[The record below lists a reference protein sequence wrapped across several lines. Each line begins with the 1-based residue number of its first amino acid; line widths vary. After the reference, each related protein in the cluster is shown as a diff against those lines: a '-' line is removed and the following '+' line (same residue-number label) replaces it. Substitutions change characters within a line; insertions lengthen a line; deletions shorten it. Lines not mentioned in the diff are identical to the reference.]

1 MGRSLGKAGRR
12 SALVV
17 AVVFGLTVAVPPDVV
32 RPGGEF
38 PLTWLSWFRQYPA
51 WSASAAFLGLPVQQ
65 AGRPVQV
72 DPQAPAAATDARR
85 GAGRAPK
92 PAAGTLDSYQPHQIE
107 STPDE
112 TGVAEPGFDARTS
125 KRDARRSSARS
136 DVYVNADGSLTKRT
150 HNRPVNYQAA
160 DGTWQKI
167 DSDLTRRSD
176 GRLHVKANRLKLSV
190 AGEPSVDANRSAASG
205 TGSGATAQE
214 AELARLT
221 LPTGESVAYR
231 LEGSAIGAPEVTGAT
246 AFYRDVLPHTDLEL
260 TTFDAGIKET
270 LILRSPEA
278 ASTWVFPLELDG
290 LTPRPTSEGSVELL
304 NGEGKAV
311 AWFPHGSMQDSKVD
325 PQSGAPAESSAVSF
339 ELVTVDGQLA
349 LKVVA
354 DPAWL
359 NDPAREYPVRVDP
372 TTTTGTTGD
381 VYVDND
387 SSTTNHNGDNLPVGT
402 YNGGTVKA
410 RSFIH
415 FDEFDDDGLMGKR
428 ITAAKLKLFH
438 TWSYDCTSHKPFNV
452 HRVNEAWTVAN
463 LTTGS
468 YPGPAIS
475 SSIGSLTIADNYP
488 ACTNTNAVRSTGKWV
503 TVPLAVDTF
512 NDWSTGGMNEG
523 LALTAS
529 VSDSTAWKRFTA
541 ANYSA
546 GAYKPYLELT
556 YSNNVAPQI
565 NLRYPGN
572 NAVVNTLT
580 PQLLSRAVDSDNW
593 PNKGFTYNYV
603 ITDAATNAAVVNSGW
618 VSSPTWTVPAGKLA
632 WNKTYLYTVRVY
644 DKVSYSAVYPAYA
657 FTTSVPQPLLTTN
670 LAQNAGKG
678 FDPSVGNYTTS
689 ATDASVSTVGP
700 SLSVTRSYNSLDTR
714 RDNAFG
720 AGWSSLVDVR
730 ATQVKDVA
738 GSVQSVLVTYPT
750 GQDVAFGRNANG
762 TFSPPSGR
770 FATFIETK
778 DSGGTVTGYTLTDKD
793 ATVYTFGRATG
804 TGVFKVTRIADANGR
819 AMTFS
824 YDTSAKLTT
833 ATSASGR
840 SLHFTWSTPA
850 GSTKPHVATVYTDP
864 AVPGAPNTVATW
876 TYSYGAND
884 QLTKVCPPTDH
895 TKCTTYQQDTTSQYA
910 NAVLNAGPYSY
921 WRLDEGAGATTAVS
935 EVLSNA
941 GVDNAR
947 YNNVTLGQPAALP
960 GSTATTATFNGTS
973 SHVQLPGKLVAD
985 GQYQS
990 ISMWFKTS
998 TPNGV
1003 LFSYQADAISKG
1015 TTAGNYT
1022 PSLYIGSDGKL
1033 RGGFWTGSVATIT
1046 TDVAVTDGAWHHVVL
1061 AGAGN
1066 VQRLYLDGVLK
1077 GTLNGTI
1084 AQIAGGSANVLVGAG
1099 FVGGSWPTH
1108 VNSGANP
1115 AKATYFNGSIAEVA
1129 FFNQALTATTAAEL
1143 NSVGRTS
1150 HPVLKKVVRPSGG
1163 VTAEIGYD
1171 KVSGRVATVTDENGG
1186 VWQLGSPTVSGS
1198 SDVYA
1203 ASVLGAKPA
1212 DYWRLGEIEVT
1223 DAVNEVQ
1230 GGTATYNQVT
1240 LGVAGPFSDSKAGSF
1255 NGTSSHLVLPPEDM
1269 PTTGPNSVEMWF
1281 KMPSGNNKG
1290 GVLYS
1295 YQASPIN
1302 DPAVTGNWTPAL
1314 YVGTD
1319 GKLRGSFWTGSSTRV
1334 ITSPIAVN
1342 DNKWHH
1348 VVLSAASNTQSLYL
1362 DGISVGKLDHALV
1375 TTDAVNAYVGAGKWA
1390 GNWPMHGTGDVGY
1403 FPGSIAEVAF
1413 YRSQLSAEQV
1423 ATHFLASKQTAPVA
1437 VTMISGVATAFP
1449 MPVSTITVTGPTGE
1463 TTSYTYDLVNGNRL
1477 VAQTDGLGNTTK
1489 FGYDVGGYGNLT
1501 YDPRGVWTQELQ
1513 DARGNT
1519 KQVITCQDQS
1529 AGRCSSV
1536 YYTYFPDATTTTLTP
1551 DARNDLMLT
1560 LRDGRSA
1567 SETDNTYLTSYGYDT
1582 KGNQTTITDPLG
1594 RVTRMTYTDGTTVA
1608 AKDGGFA
1615 PPGLPDTVT
1624 TPGGQIQRIIYY
1636 ASGDIAEVV
1645 EPGGKITRYA
1655 YDGLGRLLT
1664 ETEVTDTHP
1673 TGLVTS
1679 RTYDLLGREI
1689 TETEPAVTNRVT
1701 GAVHTAHTSTTYDVD
1716 GNITEV
1722 TVSDLTGGD
1731 APRTTRHTFNAYGQE
1746 VSVTNAANQTTQ
1758 FAYDLYGRI
1767 VTETEPDGGVT
1778 TSTYDV
1784 EGNLLTSTVVG
1795 FTGDPNNPSAPRDL
1809 VTTQRSYDPAG
1820 RLAREVDSMNW
1831 ETRYTYTDNGLEARV
1846 VRADNAGNEF
1856 LIEENFYDAA
1866 GNVVRE
1872 VTNNGHTTTTTTYD
1886 AAGRTISTTVDPDG
1900 LKRTTTLTYDAD
1912 DNVVSTASSGADGTP
1927 TSISEAMY
1935 DNAGRAIAETEYT
1948 STALTPVARWKL
1960 AETGGTKAAD
1970 SVGNSPATA
1979 LGGVTW
1985 STERGGSAVLDGTT
1999 GYLKSGPVVDTTRAY
2014 SVSAWVKLAT
2024 KNAALG
2030 DEQLVFSAPGAIGN
2044 SALKV
2049 FYSPVSDRWY
2059 AAMSVRKADGTIT
2072 WFGGGGPHGSAVTGT
2087 WTHLTL
2093 AVDSVG
2099 KTMRLYADGVL
2110 QTTVNVTESLNNV
2123 STGFTIGGADGF
2135 GWFPGSISD
2144 VQAYQKALSAAEI
2157 GQVRTGAVPAA
2168 DAQVIRTSQTLDF
2181 DGLPTSVTDPNGNT
2195 TYYGYDE
2202 EGRAVKTTSPAALV
2216 EQAGQVSAMANA
2228 VSWVGYNTFDE
2239 PTDTRDANGNW
2250 SVVEYDAVGR
2260 VVAEQAPAYT
2270 PPGSSTP
2277 IVPRS
2282 TQAYDTAGQLV
2293 SVTDPAGRVTRYEY
2307 DQLGRVS
2314 KTIAPNDGASTYT
2327 YDDLGNMLSSTDP
2340 TGAVTTATYDYLGR
2354 TVTTTEVVRQQGTNH
2369 TTLYAYNA
2377 QGWPSV
2383 VTSATGVTS
2392 STEYNVLGEP
2402 TSVLDGANN
2411 RTRYEY
2417 DAEGR
2422 TTRSIRPDGSY
2433 STVDY
2438 DLAGRAI
2445 RTTERAPG
2453 GALLSEQVA
2462 RYDRAGN
2469 MVSSTDARGT
2479 TTTFEYDAT
2488 GVLTKQIQPISA
2500 SDSIVTTFGY
2510 DLEGNRTRFTDG
2522 RGNAFYTTYN
2532 SWGLPESQIEPAT
2545 SAHPNPADRTF
2556 TIEYDDSGLP
2566 VRQILPGG
2574 VTVTNSY
2581 DESGQLIRQAGAGAE
2596 VQTEER
2602 EFGYD
2607 LAGRMTSLSGPG
2619 GTNTISYDDRDLPV
2633 SVTGPS
2639 GNSAFGYDA
2648 DGRLASRQD
2657 AAGTTSYGYDVAGR
2671 LSTLANPTA
2680 GVQMA
2685 YTYNTLSQVTKITY
2699 GSNGNTRNFTFDPLR
2714 RLNGD
2719 ELKSPSG
2726 ASLAKI
2732 SYDWDLNG
2740 NIIAKTTTGFAGSA
2754 ANTYTYDLADRLTSW
2769 NNGSTI
2775 TAYAY
2780 DKSGNRVQ
2788 NGSKLFNYDQ
2798 RNRLINADGVG
2809 YTYTARGTLA
2819 QAGAN
2824 ITRTDA
2830 FGQVIEQQS
2839 TNGTQTYTYDG
2850 LGRAM
2855 RPGHSYTGLGN
2866 DLAADA
2872 SASYVRGPSGEVV
2885 GAASGGDKRLVWT
2898 DLHSDVVGQF
2908 SPTGTALT
2916 GSVTYDPLGKV
2927 LNTVGLLGQLGYQSE
2942 WTDALTNRV
2951 NMHARWYNTD
2961 TGQFDTRDTANN
2973 SPVPDSINA
2982 NRYQYGDA
2990 NPLIVTDP
2998 TGHWGWGSVK
3008 KSFSRAVSSVSSTV
3022 RSAYSYTSSYASSAY
3037 SYASSYA
3044 SSAYR
3049 SAKSTV
3055 TKTVTKAKTTVKKK
3069 VQQAKRKY
3077 TQVKQQVKKKYNQ
3090 VKRTVKKKYEAAK
3103 KHVTKKVA
3111 QVKKKAKQAVAKAKQ
3126 AGKKVAAKAQRT
3138 VKKAVSQVRDATNAA
3153 KKWVKDHKDVL
3164 LEVAAISGA
3173 ILAGIACTA
3182 VTAGAGAV
3190 ACMVGAGALI
3200 NLAKDAAQ
3208 GDIHSIGDALGSLGT
3223 GAVTG
3228 LVGGAGGAIAAR
3240 VGAAVAKKAGTG
3252 LLGRLATESA
3262 EAGAEDAMS
3271 QLAMTG
3277 SYNPR
3282 TAAENMVPGLG
3293 ALNRKSG
3300 GGARS
3305 GGAVAGG
3312 SGGGGFGISVGGAG
3326 ASCSTSGR
3334 RHSFDPKTPVLMADG
3349 SSRPIEDV
3357 NVGDRVMATDP
3368 VAGGSVPKQV
3378 TQLHRNLDEDLTD
3391 LTVKDQDGKV
3401 TKVETTWHHPFW
3413 NASERKWTDAKDLKP
3428 GTKLLVKGQGAV
3440 TVVAVL
3446 NKLGLEEMRD
3456 LTVADIH
3463 TYYIVIDDEPVLV
3476 HNCGGGV
3483 APNGNACACNGSTN
3497 PSNAD
3502 LIQEIARRAE
3512 RKIGGSGSV
3521 AGTAKHAYADKL
3533 LQRYQDIY
3541 GSRGLVTEQSYLSG
3555 ALVPRGT
3562 AGSARPDVYDPASGI
3577 IYDYKFVSKP
3587 GRGIGKAQADKN
3599 ANNVPGAWLTIE
3611 VNP

>member
-1 MGRSLGKAGRR
+1 
-12 SALVV
+12 
-17 AVVFGLTVAVPPDVV
+17 
-32 RPGGEF
+32 
-38 PLTWLSWFRQYPA
+38 
-51 WSASAAFLGLPVQQ
+51 
-65 AGRPVQV
+65 
-72 DPQAPAAATDARR
+72 
-85 GAGRAPK
+85 
-92 PAAGTLDSYQPHQIE
+92 
-107 STPDE
+107 
-112 TGVAEPGFDARTS
+112 
-125 KRDARRSSARS
+125 
-136 DVYVNADGSLTKRT
+136 
-150 HNRPVNYQAA
+150 
-160 DGTWQKI
+160 
-167 DSDLTRRSD
+167 
-176 GRLHVKANRLKLSV
+176 
-190 AGEPSVDANRSAASG
+190 
-205 TGSGATAQE
+205 
-214 AELARLT
+214 
-221 LPTGESVAYR
+221 
-231 LEGSAIGAPEVTGAT
+231 
-246 AFYRDVLPHTDLEL
+246 
-260 TTFDAGIKET
+260 
-270 LILRSPEA
+270 
-278 ASTWVFPLELDG
+278 
-290 LTPRPTSEGSVELL
+290 
-304 NGEGKAV
+304 
-311 AWFPHGSMQDSKVD
+311 
-325 PQSGAPAESSAVSF
+325 
-339 ELVTVDGQLA
+339 
-349 LKVVA
+349 
-354 DPAWL
+354 
-359 NDPAREYPVRVDP
+359 
-372 TTTTGTTGD
+372 
-381 VYVDND
+381 
-387 SSTTNHNGDNLPVGT
+387 
-402 YNGGTVKA
+402 
-410 RSFIH
+410 
-415 FDEFDDDGLMGKR
+415 
-428 ITAAKLKLFH
+428 
-438 TWSYDCTSHKPFNV
+438 
-452 HRVNEAWTVAN
+452 
-463 LTTGS
+463 
-468 YPGPAIS
+468 
-475 SSIGSLTIADNYP
+475 
-488 ACTNTNAVRSTGKWV
+488 
-503 TVPLAVDTF
+503 
-512 NDWSTGGMNEG
+512 
-523 LALTAS
+523 
-529 VSDSTAWKRFTA
+529 
-541 ANYSA
+541 
-546 GAYKPYLELT
+546 
-556 YSNNVAPQI
+556 
-565 NLRYPGN
+565 
-572 NAVVNTLT
+572 
-580 PQLLSRAVDSDNW
+580 
-593 PNKGFTYNYV
+593 
-603 ITDAATNAAVVNSGW
+603 
-618 VSSPTWTVPAGKLA
+618 
-632 WNKTYLYTVRVY
+632 
-644 DKVSYSAVYPAYA
+644 
-657 FTTSVPQPLLTTN
+657 
-670 LAQNAGKG
+670 
-678 FDPSVGNYTTS
+678 
-689 ATDASVSTVGP
+689 
-700 SLSVTRSYNSLDTR
+700 
-714 RDNAFG
+714 
-720 AGWSSLVDVR
+720 
-730 ATQVKDVA
+730 
-738 GSVQSVLVTYPT
+738 
-750 GQDVAFGRNANG
+750 
-762 TFSPPSGR
+762 
-770 FATFIETK
+770 
-778 DSGGTVTGYTLTDKD
+778 
-793 ATVYTFGRATG
+793 
-804 TGVFKVTRIADANGR
+804 
-819 AMTFS
+819 
-824 YDTSAKLTT
+824 
-833 ATSASGR
+833 
-840 SLHFTWSTPA
+840 
-850 GSTKPHVATVYTDP
+850 
-864 AVPGAPNTVATW
+864 
-876 TYSYGAND
+876 
-884 QLTKVCPPTDH
+884 
-895 TKCTTYQQDTTSQYA
+895 
-910 NAVLNAGPYSY
+910 
-921 WRLDEGAGATTAVS
+921 
-935 EVLSNA
+935 
-941 GVDNAR
+941 
-947 YNNVTLGQPAALP
+947 
-960 GSTATTATFNGTS
+960 
-973 SHVQLPGKLVAD
+973 
-985 GQYQS
+985 
-990 ISMWFKTS
+990 
-998 TPNGV
+998 
-1003 LFSYQADAISKG
+1003 
-1015 TTAGNYT
+1015 
-1022 PSLYIGSDGKL
+1022 
-1033 RGGFWTGSVATIT
+1033 
-1046 TDVAVTDGAWHHVVL
+1046 
-1061 AGAGN
+1061 
-1066 VQRLYLDGVLK
+1066 
-1077 GTLNGTI
+1077 
-1084 AQIAGGSANVLVGAG
+1084 
-1099 FVGGSWPTH
+1099 
-1108 VNSGANP
+1108 
-1115 AKATYFNGSIAEVA
+1115 
-1129 FFNQALTATTAAEL
+1129 
-1143 NSVGRTS
+1143 
-1150 HPVLKKVVRPSGG
+1150 
-1163 VTAEIGYD
+1163 
-1171 KVSGRVATVTDENGG
+1171 
-1186 VWQLGSPTVSGS
+1186 
-1198 SDVYA
+1198 
-1203 ASVLGAKPA
+1203 
-1212 DYWRLGEIEVT
+1212 
-1223 DAVNEVQ
+1223 
-1230 GGTATYNQVT
+1230 
-1240 LGVAGPFSDSKAGSF
+1240 
-1255 NGTSSHLVLPPEDM
+1255 
-1269 PTTGPNSVEMWF
+1269 
-1281 KMPSGNNKG
+1281 
-1290 GVLYS
+1290 
-1295 YQASPIN
+1295 
-1302 DPAVTGNWTPAL
+1302 
-1314 YVGTD
+1314 
-1319 GKLRGSFWTGSSTRV
+1319 
-1334 ITSPIAVN
+1334 
-1342 DNKWHH
+1342 
-1348 VVLSAASNTQSLYL
+1348 
-1362 DGISVGKLDHALV
+1362 
-1375 TTDAVNAYVGAGKWA
+1375 
-1390 GNWPMHGTGDVGY
+1390 
-1403 FPGSIAEVAF
+1403 
-1413 YRSQLSAEQV
+1413 
-1423 ATHFLASKQTAPVA
+1423 
-1437 VTMISGVATAFP
+1437 
-1449 MPVSTITVTGPTGE
+1449 
-1463 TTSYTYDLVNGNRL
+1463 
-1477 VAQTDGLGNTTK
+1477 
-1489 FGYDVGGYGNLT
+1489 
-1501 YDPRGVWTQELQ
+1501 
-1513 DARGNT
+1513 
-1519 KQVITCQDQS
+1519 
-1529 AGRCSSV
+1529 
-1536 YYTYFPDATTTTLTP
+1536 
-1551 DARNDLMLT
+1551 
-1560 LRDGRSA
+1560 
-1567 SETDNTYLTSYGYDT
+1567 
-1582 KGNQTTITDPLG
+1582 
-1594 RVTRMTYTDGTTVA
+1594 
-1608 AKDGGFA
+1608 
-1615 PPGLPDTVT
+1615 
-1624 TPGGQIQRIIYY
+1624 
-1636 ASGDIAEVV
+1636 
-1645 EPGGKITRYA
+1645 
-1655 YDGLGRLLT
+1655 
-1664 ETEVTDTHP
+1664 
-1673 TGLVTS
+1673 
-1679 RTYDLLGREI
+1679 
-1689 TETEPAVTNRVT
+1689 
-1701 GAVHTAHTSTTYDVD
+1701 
-1716 GNITEV
+1716 
-1722 TVSDLTGGD
+1722 
-1731 APRTTRHTFNAYGQE
+1731 
-1746 VSVTNAANQTTQ
+1746 
-1758 FAYDLYGRI
+1758 
-1767 VTETEPDGGVT
+1767 
-1778 TSTYDV
+1778 
-1784 EGNLLTSTVVG
+1784 
-1795 FTGDPNNPSAPRDL
+1795 
-1809 VTTQRSYDPAG
+1809 
-1820 RLAREVDSMNW
+1820 MNW

-1912 DNVVSTASSGADGTP
+1912 DNVVSTVSSDANGTP

-1985 STERGGSAVLDGTT
+1985 STDRGGSAVLDGTT
-1999 GYLKSGPVVDTTRAY
+1999 GYLKTGPVVDTTRAFT
-2014 SVSAWVKLAT
+2014 VSGWVKLT
-2024 KNAALG
+2024 SEST
-2030 DEQLVFSAPGAIGN
+2030 EQSVFGAPGAIGN
-2044 SALKV
+2044 SALKL
-2049 FYSPVSDRWY
+2049 YYAPNQDQWY
-2059 AAMSVRKADGTIT
+2059 TAMSFRKADGTVT
-2072 WFGGGGPHGSAVTGT
+2072 WIGAGSGVGSAVAGT
-2087 WTHLTL
+2087 WTHLAMVADPADKSL
-2093 AVDSVG
+2093 
-2099 KTMRLYADGVL
+2099 KLYADGVL
-2110 QTTVNVTESLNNV
+2110 RATVTTTENFNNAA
-2123 STGFTIGGADGF
+2123 TGFTIGGADGF
-2135 GWFPGSISD
+2135 GWLTGSMSD
-2144 VQAYQKALSAAEI
+2144 VQAYQKALSATEI

-2282 TQAYDTAGQLV
+2282 TQVYDTGGQLV

-2369 TTLYAYNA
+2369 TTQYAYNA

-2433 STVDY
+2433 STIEY
-2438 DLAGRAI
+2438 DLAGRAV

-2488 GVLTKQIQPISA
+2488 GVLTKQIQPISG

-2714 RLNGD
+2714 RLNSD

-3069 VQQAKRKY
+3069 YQQAKRKY

-3326 ASCSTSGR
+3326 ASCSTSGS
-3334 RHSFDPKTPVLMADG
+3334 RHSFDPKTPVFMADG

-3357 NVGDRVMATDP
+3357 NVGDKVMATDP

-3446 NKLGLEEMRD
+3446 NRLGLEEMRD

-3463 TYYIVIDDEPVLV
+3463 TYYIVIDDQPVLV
-3476 HNCGGGV
+3476 HNNNNLCGNSSTQAVGHVGWAREGGGPY
-3483 APNGNACACNGSTN
+3483 ANA
-3497 PSNAD
+3497 
-3502 LIQEIARRAE
+3502 ARQRAFE
-3512 RKIGGSGSV
+3512 
-3521 AGTAKHAYADKL
+3521 YE
-3533 LQRYQDIY
+3533 
-3541 GSRGLVTEQSYLSG
+3541 SRTPGARTDPQTGQS
-3555 ALVPRGT
+3555 LVPRLSMPGLNGDVT
-3562 AGSARPDVYDPASGI
+3562 AKFDGLSGDEI
-3577 IYDYKFVSKP
+3577 IDRK
-3587 GRGIGKAQADKN
+3587 
-3599 ANNVPGAWLTIE
+3599 NNVLPFTSNSMVDEARRQAGVSAYHGLQAVWEVPNDTVKAKANRWLSDAGVSNIK
-3611 VNP
+3611 VRVAS